1 MSTLPPG
8 PRGRLRTLWRYGRDP
23 YGETLRL
30 FARYGDPCTVR
41 TVGPPLISTAD
52 PQLVRAIL
60 AADPEGYEAFGVDL
74 MAPVLG
80 AESLIL
86 LSGQRHRAARKLL
99 APPFHGARMRS
110 YGRAMQAIAREE
122 MRRWQPGRPFVAQQ
136 VTQAISLRIILQAVF
151 GITDAAVMARFET
164 ALVAAVEALTPA
176 LLFIGALQH
185 ELGGI
190 GPWAR
195 LQRRTRA
202 VEAMVQGELAARRAR
217 PAARDDILSLVMAAR
232 YDDGTPMTDR
242 QLFETLMTIVVAGHE
257 TSAIAAAWACYFVHR
272 DPAVQGRLRAELAG
286 LGDDDDPDAIARL
299 PYLGAVCD
307 EALRIHPV
315 AGTIARTL
323 TRPMQLGPW
332 SLPAGV
338 AVSPSIIGLHRRPDL
353 YPEPERFRPERFL
366 ERTFAPHEYLPFGG
380 GHRRCIGA
388 AFASYEL
395 RIVLATLLR
404 DRPLRLV
411 TDRPIGVRPR
421 STVIG
426 PAAPIELV
434 LA

>member
-1 MSTLPPG
+1 MSALPPG

-30 FARYGDPCTVR
+30 LAAHGDPCTVR
-41 TVGPPLISTAD
+41 SVGPPLITTAD
-52 PQLVRAIL
+52 PQLIRAIL
-60 AADPEGYEAFGVDL
+60 AADPEGYQAFGVDL
-74 MAPVLG
+74 LGPVLG

-110 YGRAMQAIAREE
+110 YGRAMQAITRDE
-122 MRRWQPGRPFVAQQ
+122 MRRWQPGRPFVAQK
-136 VTQAISLRIILQAVF
+136 VTQAISLRVILQAVF
-151 GITDAAVMARFET
+151 GLTDPASLARYEK

-176 LLFIGALQH
+176 LLFVKALQH

-202 VEAMVQGELAARRAR
+202 VEAMVHEELAARRAS

-232 YDDGTPMTDR
+232 YDDGSAMTDR

-272 DPAVQGRLRAELAG
+272 DPAVHGRLRAELAG
-286 LGDDDDPDAIARL
+286 LGADDDPDAIARL
-299 PYLGAVCD
+299 PYLEAVCN
-307 EALRIHPV
+307 ETLRLHPV
-315 AGTIARTL
+315 AGSVARTL
-323 TRPMQLGPW
+323 TRPMQLGAW

-353 YPEPERFRPERFL
+353 YPEPEVFRPERFL
-366 ERTFAPHEYLPFGG
+366 DRTFAAYEYMPFGG

-395 RIVLATLLR
+395 KIVLGTLLR
-404 DRPLRLV
+404 ERPLRLV
-411 TDRPIGVRPR
+411 TDRPIGARPR

-426 PAAPIELV
+426 PAEPIELV

>member
-1 MSTLPPG
+1 MSALPPG
-8 PRGRLRTLWRYGRDP
+8 PRGRLLTLWRSGRDP
-23 YGETLRL
+23 YGETMRL
-30 FARYGDPCTVR
+30 FARHGDPCTVR
-41 TVGPPLISTAD
+41 SVGPPLVTTAD
-52 PQLVRAIL
+52 PSLIRAIL
-60 AADPEGYEAFGVDL
+60 AADPDGYEAFGVDL
-74 MAPVLG
+74 LGPVIG

-110 YGRAMQAIAREE
+110 YGRAMQAITRDE
-122 MRRWQPGRPFVAQQ
+122 MRRWQPGRPFVAQK

-151 GITDAAVMARFET
+151 GIGDPASLARFET

-176 LLFIGALQH
+176 LLFVKALQR
-185 ELGGI
+185 ELAGI

-195 LQRRTRA
+195 LQRRTRT
-202 VEAMVQGELAARRAR
+202 VEAMIYAELAARRAS
-217 PAARDDILSLVMAAR
+217 AVGRDDILSMVMAAR
-232 YDDGTPMTDR
+232 YDDGSPMTDR

-272 DPAVQGRLRAELAG
+272 DPAVRDRLRAELAG
-286 LGDDDDPDAIARL
+286 LGDEDDPDVITRL
-299 PYLGAVCD
+299 PYLDAVCS
-307 EALRIHPV
+307 EAMRLHPV
-315 AGTIARTL
+315 AGSIARTL
-323 TRPMQLGPW
+323 RRPMQLGAW

-338 AVSPSIIGLHRRPDL
+338 AVSPSIIGLHRRPEL
-353 YPEPERFRPERFL
+353 YPEPEVFRPERFL
-366 ERTFAPHEYLPFGG
+366 ERTFAPHEYMPFGG

-395 RIVLATLLR
+395 KIVLATLLR

-411 TDRPIGVRPR
+411 TDRPIGARPR

-426 PAAPIELV
+426 PAEPIELV